1 MSEQAVAHTIRF
13 PVRSFEV
20 DTGGRMTLRS
30 LAAYLQEA
38 ADADAT
44 RLHVSMT
51 QLVER
56 DLAWV
61 LHRLCLEVE
70 SYPRVGQELAIT
82 TWPKRFERLVAHRD
96 FTVCDVSGSPVARA
110 SSRWVVVDLTTRSVI
125 RLPDFIQ
132 NLPIP
137 EREPALTLDDSGPAA
152 LEAPE
157 SQRCFDV
164 RRSDLDVARHVNNT
178 RYVGWAVESV
188 PDAIFETHRPSSIEI
203 QFRREAGW
211 GDVVSALS
219 SRLAGEPPAFA
230 HSLRTEAQ
238 DTELAR
244 AITQWRK
251 L

>member
-44 RLHVSMT
+44 RLHASMT

-61 LHRLCLEVE
+61 LHRIRIEVE

-82 TWPKRFERLVAHRD
+82 TWPKRFEQLVAHRD
-96 FTVCDVSGSPVARA
+96 FIVRDTSGSPVARA
-110 SSRWVVVDLTTRSVI
+110 STRWVVVDLTARRVVL
-125 RLPDFIQ
+125 LPDFIQ

-137 EREPALTLDDSGPAA
+137 EREPALTLEGSGPAA
-152 LEAPE
+152 LEAAE
-157 SQRCFDV
+157 SKRRFDV

-211 GDVVSALS
+211 GDVVCALS
-219 SRLAGEPPAFA
+219 SRLAGEPAAFA
-230 HSLRTEAQ
+230 HSLRIEGQ

-244 AITQWRK
+244 AITQWQK
-251 L
+251 F